1 MTEQT
6 EHKPDPMGA
15 ILQLDGVMWEL
26 VMILKYGRNPNYE
39 GRAVA
44 KLRAALE
51 ALEGPA
57 K

>member
-26 VMILKYGRNPNYE
+26 AMILKYGLNPNYE